1 MEQEEPVSANV
12 GSSLHPKRP
21 QIEQMILTCNK
32 SAMDLL
38 KAGSLS
44 LAFDLLKKAERL
56 IHFEGHRFQSERDK
70 DKLLSLT
77 LNNLGCY
84 YKK

>member
-1 MEQEEPVSANV
+1 
-12 GSSLHPKRP
+12 
-21 QIEQMILTCNK
+21 MILTCNK
-32 SAMDLL
+32 SAMDLI
-38 KAGSLS
+38 KAGNLT

-56 IHFEGHRFQSERDK
+56 VHFEAHRFASERDK
-70 DKLLSLT
+70 EKLLSLT

>member
-1 MEQEEPVSANV
+1 
-12 GSSLHPKRP
+12 
-21 QIEQMILTCNK
+21 
-32 SAMDLL
+32 MDLI
-38 KAGSLS
+38 KAGNLT

-56 IHFEGHRFQSERDK
+56 VHFEAHRFASERDK
-70 DKLLSLT
+70 EKLLSLT